1 MSIFYTDSGSFG
13 DLQVSGTLSVNFLS
27 TTSSWAVNAQTA
39 SYIAGNNIGEA
50 NLDFGSTPGTNTA
63 TVTIS
68 NTNVTNNSYVNIY
81 IMNTSSIDHNTED
94 HKLFALY
101 SKMIPE
107 NIIDNTYF
115 DIIGITDLRIN
126 GIFKVKYIINNF

>member
-27 TTSSWAVNAQTA
+27 ATSSWAVNAQTA
-39 SYIAGNNIGEA
+39 SYIARNNIGEA
-50 NLDFGSTPGTNTA
+50 NLNFGSTPGTNTA

-107 NIIDNTYF
+107 NIINNTSF
-115 DIIGITDLRIN
+115 DIIGITDLRVN